1 MSNVAS
7 SRTADL
13 RVESSEYPES
23 APCVDNQCSVKLSQ
37 TLPKALGHFLGWP
50 LL

>member
-7 SRTADL
+7 SRAADL
-13 RVESSEYPES
+13 RVESSECPES
-23 APCVDNQCSVKLSQ
+23 APCVDDQCNVKQ
-37 TLPKALGHFLGWP
+37 GETLPKALGHFLGGQ